1 MDTDPCDVCGAEF
14 LAGSGGGGT
23 VCYPRTTI
31 GNGDP
36 TNAMLSDASAGDM
49 YYDLSTGIGW
59 LCQSA
64 GDTGKMWTRAVG
76 FGFAD
81 AGIDLD
87 QYVKFTDL
95 TDEKYNYVTYDE
107 LTKNILG
114 DAPVNGVAVLKKYA
128 LASEV
133 ESDIKA
139 VSDQAKAAAEQAI
152 SNGMAS
158 YVKTTDA
165 ERMYLLRPGC
175 GYGDTPDAGDL
186 YLALSDFNAE
196 TYLKALAKESGAP
209 VKDAYFVLTR
219 NRNLQG
225 SFLDAYLELYLMKS
239 DFDKTAGEYIN
250 SLGLCTQDYVDKN
263 FYNSGTID
271 SKLSGKAS
279 NKALEATNTNVAANT
294 SAIAGIKGEYLKS
307 AAAAETYLKKDDYKA
322 GATLDDVAQAG
333 YAKIST
339 ALDATTE
346 SDTAAPSVNA
356 VKSYVA
362 SSLSSFAPSVD
373 VGAAVDAALDE
384 RLPDFAVQAGS
395 AAKLVALSGDGPY
408 ALENFA
414 ISSVTVGTAA
424 TGASFTLPAAAAG
437 VARNFALV
445 IAIPSGWTGSSFALT
460 LTPQAGET
468 VSYFGGFSA
477 SFDMSGVAAGETVMY
492 SFAEIMAGKFRV
504 ARCLLDAVT
513 VS

>member
-14 LAGSGGGGT
+14 LVGGSAT
-23 VCYPRTTI
+23 RYPRTTA
-31 GNGDP
+31 GLGDP
-36 TNAMLSDASAGDM
+36 TSAMLSEALAGDM

-64 GDTGKMWTRAVG
+64 GDVGKVWTKAVG
-76 FGFAD
+76 FGFAE
-81 AGIDLD
+81 AGIDLS

-107 LTKNILG
+107 LTKDILG
-114 DAPVNGVAVLKKYA
+114 DAPVNGEAVLKKYA

-133 ESDIKA
+133 ESDIAA
-139 VSDQAKAAAEQAI
+139 VSDQAKAAAEEAI
-152 SNGMAS
+152 SNGMADYLKKS
-158 YVKTTDA
+158 EAK
-165 ERMYLLRPGC
+165 EKYLLRS
-175 GYGDTPDAGDL
+175 GYGDEATQDAGKL
-186 YLALSDFNAE
+186 YLAIADFNAE
-196 TYLKALAKESGAP
+196 TYLKALAKESGTP

-225 SFLDAYLELYLMKS
+225 SFLDDYLELYLMKS

-250 SLGLCTQDYVDKN
+250 SLGLCKQDYVDKY
-263 FYNSGTID
+263 FYNSGTVD

-279 NKALEATNTNVAANT
+279 IEALATTNTSVAANT
-294 SAIAGIKGEYLKS
+294 NAIAGIKGEYLKS
-307 AAAAETYLKKDDYKA
+307 SDAEGTYLKQTDYTA
-322 GATLDDVAQAG
+322 GVTLDDVAKAG

-346 SDTAAPSVNA
+346 SDTKAPSVNA
-356 VKSYVA
+356 VKSYVTT
-362 SSLSSFAPSVD
+362 SLSSFAPSVD

-408 ALENFA
+408 ALANFA

-424 TGASFTLPAAAAG
+424 TGATFTLPAATAG

-445 IAIPSGWTGSSFALT
+445 IEIPSGWTGSSFTLT
-460 LTPQAGET
+460 LTPQTGET

-504 ARCLLDAVT
+504 ARCLLDSVAV
-513 VS
+513 S

>member
-1 MDTDPCDVCGAEF
+1 MDTGPCDVCGAEF
-14 LAGSGGGGT
+14 LVGGSATGH
-23 VCYPRTTI
+23 PRTTV

-36 TNAMLSDASAGDM
+36 TNAMLSEASAGDM

-59 LCQSA
+59 LCQPA
-64 GDTGKMWTRAVG
+64 GDTGKMWTRVVG

-133 ESDIKA
+133 KSDIDA
-139 VSDQAKAAAEQAI
+139 VSDQAKAAAEEAI
-152 SNGMAS
+152 SNGMAD
-158 YVKTTDA
+158 YLKKA
-165 ERMYLLRPGC
+165 EAKEKYLLRPG
-175 GYGDTPDAGDL
+175 YGDETTQDAGKL
-186 YLALSDFNAE
+186 YLALADFNAE
-196 TYLKALAKESGAP
+196 TYLASATGERS
-209 VKDAYFVLTR
+209 AYFVTATSRSDKKSL
-219 NRNLQG
+219 L
-225 SFLDAYLELYLMKS
+225 LDDYLAKYLLVS
-239 DFDKTAGEYIN
+239 EFDAKAKA
-250 SLGLCTQDYVDKN
+250 YVDSRKFCELSYVDNEKN
-263 FYNSGTID
+263 FYKSGTVD
-271 SKLSGKAS
+271 AKLSKKAS
-279 NKALEATNTNVAANT
+279 NEALATTNTNVAANT
-294 SAIAGIKGEYLKS
+294 NAINGIKNGYLKS
-307 AAAAETYLKKDDYKA
+307 SDAAETYLKKADYKA
-322 GATLDDVAQAG
+322 GATLDDVAKAG

-339 ALDATTE
+339 ALDSTTA

-362 SSLSSFAPSVD
+362 TSLSSFAPSVD
-373 VGAAVDAALDE
+373 VGAAVDAALDK

-408 ALENFA
+408 ALANFA

-424 TGASFTLPAAAAG
+424 TGASFTLPAATAG
-437 VARNFALV
+437 VARSFALV
-445 IAIPSGWTGSSFALT
+445 IAIPSGWTGSSFTLT